1 MLARTIG
8 SWPGVAQTSNV
19 APMPRLRANRERNFD
34 AVAIALRLRLGDN
47 AAKARRALGLSQEVL
62 AERLGCS
69 VRYLQYVE
77 RGKANVT
84 LDFLAALASTLEVDA
99 TALFVGDAT

>member
-1 MLARTIG
+1 
-8 SWPGVAQTSNV
+8 
-19 APMPRLRANRERNFD
+19 MPRLRANREQNFD
-34 AVAIALRLRLGDN
+34 AAAAALRLRLGVN
-47 AAKARRALGLSQEVL
+47 TATSRRKRGLSQEAL

-84 LDFLAALASTLEVDA
+84 LDFLAALASVLEVEA
-99 TALFVGDAT
+99 SALFVGETNAT